1 EIGETLGIVG
11 DENITTT
18 AGNGEIEVA
27 LNKDIDL
34 GSDGSVKTGNT
45 FIDNDGLTITG
56 GPSITIDGIHAG
68 DKKITGVA
76 PGVDGTD
83 AVNVSQLEQQ
93 ETALTNK
100 GLKFSANDGADVHR
114 NLGQT
119 LAITGS
125 AVTTGN
131 YVGDNIKTSTNS
143 SGGIDILMAETP
155 SFKGAD
161 MGDEKITNVADGTN
175 SSDRSE

>member
-1 EIGETLGIVG
+1 YQTVQEAMTGLQKLGLTFADDDGTEVHREIGETLGIVG

-93 ETALTNK
+93 ETALTN
-100 GLKFSANDGADVHR
+100 
-114 NLGQT
+114 
-119 LAITGS
+119 
-125 AVTTGN
+125 
-131 YVGDNIKTSTNS
+131 
-143 SGGIDILMAETP
+143 
-155 SFKGAD
+155 
-161 MGDEKITNVADGTN
+161 
-175 SSDRSE
+175 